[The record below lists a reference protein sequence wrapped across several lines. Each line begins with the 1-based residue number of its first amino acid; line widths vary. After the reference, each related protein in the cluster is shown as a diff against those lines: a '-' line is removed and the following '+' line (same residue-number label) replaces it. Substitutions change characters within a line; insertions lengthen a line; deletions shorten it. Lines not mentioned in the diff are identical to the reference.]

1 MSVYLYVFVIYY
13 LIIYLFQAVWRFVN
27 VNGGVPLMANPS
39 VIAIVWMVYSLP
51 LTYLERMADAR
62 QLIQTEVD
70 GISEPELI
78 TFLTRFVDYVNSTWF
93 GRYMPEEWNHSRS
106 ANFEHI
112 TNNAA
117 GTVLLLVVS

>member
-1 MSVYLYVFVIYY
+1 M
-13 LIIYLFQAVWRFVN
+13 N

-78 TFLTRFVDYVNSTWF
+78 TFLTRFVGYVNSTWID
-93 GRYMPEEWNHSRS
+93 RYMPGIIQEVYQQCSRY
-106 ANFEHI
+106 
-112 TNNAA
+112 
-117 GTVLLLVVS
+117 LLLLGVSWE